1 MTSKTLLAAFFLGIA
16 GSNLSALDYQTD
28 ILPIFAEKCNKCHTD
43 EDGKDAKGGLALNNL
58 PDMEE
63 VYVGKY
69 TTMRPGDPDES
80 VLLDHISDPNSDDT
94 MPPPG
99 KGDRMTD
106 EEILLVRNWLLAGAP
121 IYPVKPMSSIPL
133 AERPLMEWKSAA
145 GTMIKAKFVRLSGDT
160 LELMR
165 EDGKGMQV
173 KLVQLDVDSQAQ
185 AKKLA
190 GS

>member
-1 MTSKTLLAAFFLGIA
+1 MIPKTLLTLSILGVAA
-16 GSNLSALDYQTD
+16 SNLAALDYQTD

-58 PDMEE
+58 KDMEE
-63 VYVGKY
+63 TYVGKY

-80 VLLDHISDPNSDDT
+80 VLLDHVSDPNSDDT

-99 KGDRMTD
+99 KGDRLT
-106 EEILLVRNWLLAGAP
+106 EGEIEKVRQWLLEGAA
-121 IYPVKPMSSIPL
+121 IYPPKPMSSIPL
-133 AERPLMEWKSAA
+133 AERPLLEWKSAA
-145 GTMIKAKFVRLSGDT
+145 GSVIKARFVGLYGTSID
-160 LELMR
+160 LMR
-165 EDGKGMQV
+165 EDGKSMRV
-173 KLVQLDVDSQAQ
+173 KLVQLSEESQAQ